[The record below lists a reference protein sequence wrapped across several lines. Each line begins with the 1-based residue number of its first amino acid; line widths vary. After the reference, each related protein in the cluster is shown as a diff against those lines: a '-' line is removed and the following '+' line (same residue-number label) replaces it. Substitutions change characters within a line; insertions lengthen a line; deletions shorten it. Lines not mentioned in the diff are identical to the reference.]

1 MRVELIGHFKPC
13 MNYIYLL
20 SDARMADYIYISTR
34 TRNYRDEK
42 RILNRLTRPFISGDG
57 LYIDDMN
64 HGRPNKEISRDIF
77 VRDLLSAIFCPRVF
91 VCSVVSAIM
100 FCMCLYAMLRLLF
113 AVCFFAPPHF
123 FSP

>member
-1 MRVELIGHFKPC
+1 MRAWPI
-13 MNYIYLL
+13 
-20 SDARMADYIYISTR
+20 ISTR

-77 VRDLLSAIFCPRVF
+77 VRDCVFDRNYRQGLSVI
-91 VCSVVSAIM
+91 SVINLQVER
-100 FCMCLYAMLRLLF
+100 CT
-113 AVCFFAPPHF
+113 
-123 FSP
+123 FSNTNGTDPQAGESITNTPQ